1 MCEFKISLLNTLAIN
16 INSFFI
22 AKFLGVSNILQL
34 LFAFTALYLDL
45 RYIECCETFL
55 FSKIKIK

>member
-1 MCEFKISLLNTLAIN
+1 MCEFKISLLNTLAYN

-45 RYIECCETFL
+45 RYID
-55 FSKIKIK
+55 I